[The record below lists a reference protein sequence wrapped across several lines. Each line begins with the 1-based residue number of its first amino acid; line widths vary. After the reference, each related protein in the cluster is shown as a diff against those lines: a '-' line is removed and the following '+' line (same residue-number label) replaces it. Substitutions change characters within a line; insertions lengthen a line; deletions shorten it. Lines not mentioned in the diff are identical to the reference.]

1 MEFKQYLP
9 SRGKKTEFLFCLS
22 VIKLIKASNNY
33 ETNAIIYYNNDVN
46 DDYNKT

>member
-1 MEFKQYLP
+1 MEAIFVEQ
-9 SRGKKTEFLFCLS
+9 GEVFCLS